1 MTRTIRRISAHA
13 LAMAAT
19 LCASAVLG
27 KPLSTTP
34 TPLPADRTP
43 CAAFTADADYVAQT
57 LIMQLEGRKVPLRVP
72 VQFFEDVWDFRQGF
86 ADTAQLFQV
95 EIGTFTPVS
104 RAETG
109 RRYKRGIW
117 NWMHFLIGDKIPLE
131 RMAVLSAELAS
142 SVIGGDMGR
151 SFESYVPVPG
161 PFGLAE
167 IRSDAPQPTPSFR
180 TNTFVFRSEDGALT
194 AVLSCNAPDS
204 VMNPMCQHHFR
215 TAGMDVKLSYRR
227 TELPNWQA
235 LQADVTAFLTC
246 ATSQGP

>member
-19 LCASAVLG
+19 LCASAAFG
-27 KPLSTTP
+27 KPVFTTP

-43 CAAFTADADYVAQT
+43 CAAFSADADYVAQT
-57 LIMQLEGRKVPLRVP
+57 LIVQLEGREVPLRVP

-95 EIGTFTPVS
+95 GIGTFTPVS

-109 RRYKRGIW
+109 RRNKRGIW
-117 NWMHFLIGDKIPLE
+117 NWMHLLISDKIPLE

-142 SVIGGDMGR
+142 SVIGGDLGR
-151 SFESYVPVPG
+151 SFESYVPG
-161 PFGLAE
+161 
-167 IRSDAPQPTPSFR
+167 
-180 TNTFVFRSEDGALT
+180 
-194 AVLSCNAPDS
+194 S

-215 TAGMDVKLSYRR
+215 AAGMDVKLSYRR